1 MEGWLEGQYVWGR
14 ENEERRIRDEAEEA
28 KSGRATQCFPKQART
43 LGYKTQSDER
53 PLKVL
58 DGGKK

>member
-43 LGYKTQSDER
+43 LGFIPSDER

-58 DGGKK
+58 DGGKR

>member
-14 ENEERRIRDEAEEA
+14 ENGERRIRDEAEEA
-28 KSGRATQCFPKQART
+28 KSGWATQCFPKQART
-43 LGYKTQSDER
+43 LGFILSDER

-58 DGGKK
+58 DGGKR